1 MGDFKV
7 IETQEEF
14 DKAIQSRLKQKDRE
28 LADKYKDYLSPDDVT
43 ALKADYDKQLQEA
56 NKLVEETNKLV
67 EEANKK
73 LSTFDDTV
81 SNLTQRAESAENKLL
96 KNKVAYENK
105 LPIELSD
112 RLIGSTEEE
121 LKADAEKLSG
131 ILKPQGHGAPPLYT
145 GTQTSQSGNTYEAG
159 MAEVLAGINAQFANQ

>member
-43 ALKADYDKQLQEA
+43 ALKADFDKQLQDA
-56 NKLVEETNKLV
+56 NKLVKETQD
-67 EEANKK
+67 K
-73 LSTFDDTV
+73 LSTFDETI
-81 SNLTQRAESAENKLL
+81 SNLTKRAEAAEKQVL
-96 KNKVAYENK
+96 KNRVAYENK
-105 LPIELSD
+105 LPIELSE
-112 RLIGSTEEE
+112 RLIGNTEEE

-131 ILKPQGHGAPPLYT
+131 IIKPNNAPPLYT
-145 GTQTSQSGNTYEAG
+145 GTQTSQSGNTLEAG
-159 MAEVLAGINAQFANQ
+159 MAEVLASINAQFANQ

>member
-1 MGDFKV
+1 MSDFKI
-7 IETQEEF
+7 IETQEDF

-28 LADKYKDYLSPDDVT
+28 LVDKYKDYLSPDDVT
-43 ALKADYDKQLQEA
+43 ALKADYDKQLQDA
-56 NKLVEETNKLV
+56 NKLV

-73 LSTFDDTV
+73 LSTFDETV
-81 SNLTQRAESAENKLL
+81 SNLTQRAETAENKLL

>member
-43 ALKADYDKQLQEA
+43 ALKADFDKQLQDA
-56 NKLVEETNKLV
+56 NKLV
-67 EEANKK
+67 EEANQK
-73 LSTFDDTV
+73 LSTFDETV
-81 SNLTQRAESAENKLL
+81 SILTQRAETAENKLL

-105 LPIELSD
+105 LPIEISD

-131 ILKPQGHGAPPLYT
+131 ILKPKGHGAPPLYT

>member
-1 MGDFKV
+1 MSDFKV
-7 IETQEEF
+7 IETQEDF

-56 NKLVEETNKLV
+56 NKLV

-131 ILKPQGHGAPPLYT
+131 ILKPQGHGAPPLYI

>member
-43 ALKADYDKQLQEA
+43 ALKADFDKQLQDA
-56 NKLVEETNKLV
+56 NKLVKETQD
-67 EEANKK
+67 K
-73 LSTFDDTV
+73 LSTFDETV
-81 SNLTQRAESAENKLL
+81 SNLTKRAEAAEKQVL
-96 KNKVAYENK
+96 KNRVAYENK
-105 LPIELSD
+105 LPIELSE
-112 RLIGSTEEE
+112 RLIGNTEEE

-131 ILKPQGHGAPPLYT
+131 IIKPNNAPPLYT
-145 GTQTSQSGNTYEAG
+145 GTQTSQSGNTLEAG
-159 MAEVLAGINAQFANQ
+159 MAEVLASINAQFANQ

>member
-43 ALKADYDKQLQEA
+43 ALKADFDKQLQDA
-56 NKLVEETNKLV
+56 NKLVKETQD
-67 EEANKK
+67 K
-73 LSTFDDTV
+73 LSTFDETV
-81 SNLTQRAESAENKLL
+81 SNLTKRAEAAEKQVL
-96 KNKVAYENK
+96 KNRIAYENK
-105 LPIELSD
+105 LPIELSE
-112 RLIGSTEEE
+112 RLIGNTEEE

-131 ILKPQGHGAPPLYT
+131 IIKPNNAPPLYT
-145 GTQTSQSGNTYEAG
+145 GTQTSQSGNTLEAG
-159 MAEVLAGINAQFANQ
+159 MAEVLASINAQFANQ

>member
-43 ALKADYDKQLQEA
+43 ALKADFDKQLQDA
-56 NKLVEETNKLV
+56 NKLVKETQD
-67 EEANKK
+67 K
-73 LSTFDDTV
+73 LSTFDETV
-81 SNLTQRAESAENKLL
+81 SNLTKRAEAAEKQVL
-96 KNKVAYENK
+96 KNRVAYENK
-105 LPIELSD
+105 LPIELSE
-112 RLIGSTEEE
+112 RLIGNTEEE

-131 ILKPQGHGAPPLYT
+131 IIKPNNAPPLYT
-145 GTQTSQSGNTYEAG
+145 GTQTSQFGNTLEAG
-159 MAEVLAGINAQFANQ
+159 MAEVLASINAQFANQ

>member
-1 MGDFKV
+1 MSDFKI
-7 IETQEEF
+7 IETQEDF

-43 ALKADYDKQLQEA
+43 ALKADYDKQLQDA
-56 NKLVEETNKLV
+56 NKLV
-67 EEANKK
+67 EEANIK
-73 LSTFDDTV
+73 LSTFDETV
-81 SNLTQRAESAENKLL
+81 SNLTQRAETAENKLL

>member
-43 ALKADYDKQLQEA
+43 ALKADYDKQLQDA
-56 NKLVEETNKLV
+56 NKLVKETQD
-67 EEANKK
+67 K
-73 LSTFDDTV
+73 LSTFDETI
-81 SNLTQRAESAENKLL
+81 SNLTKRAEAAEKQVL
-96 KNKVAYENK
+96 KNRVAYENK
-105 LPIELSD
+105 LPIELSE
-112 RLIGSTEEE
+112 RLIGNTEEE

-131 ILKPQGHGAPPLYT
+131 IIKPNNAPPLYT
-145 GTQTSQSGNTYEAG
+145 GTQTSQSGNTLEAG
-159 MAEVLAGINAQFANQ
+159 MAEVLASINAQFANQ

>member
-56 NKLVEETNKLV
+56 NTLV

-73 LSTFDDTV
+73 LSTFNDTV

-159 MAEVLAGINAQFANQ
+159 MAEVIACINAQFANQ

>member
-1 MGDFKV
+1 MSDFKI
-7 IETQEEF
+7 IETQEDF

-43 ALKADYDKQLQEA
+43 ALKADYDKQLEDA
-56 NKLVEETNKLV
+56 NKLV
-67 EEANKK
+67 EEANQK
-73 LSTFDDTV
+73 LSTFDETV
-81 SNLTQRAESAENKLL
+81 SNLTQRAETAENKLL

-145 GTQTSQSGNTYEAG
+145 GTQTSPSGNTYEAG

>member
-1 MGDFKV
+1 MSDFKV
-7 IETQEEF
+7 IETQEDF

-56 NKLVEETNKLV
+56 NKLV

>member
-1 MGDFKV
+1 MSDFKI

-43 ALKADYDKQLQEA
+43 VLKADYDKQLQDA
-56 NKLVEETNKLV
+56 NKLV

-73 LSTFDDTV
+73 LSTFDETV
-81 SNLTQRAESAENKLL
+81 SNLTQRAETAENKLL

-131 ILKPQGHGAPPLYT
+131 ILKPQGHGAAPLYT

>member
-43 ALKADYDKQLQEA
+43 ALKADYDKQLQDA
-56 NKLVEETNKLV
+56 NKLVKETQD
-67 EEANKK
+67 K
-73 LSTFDDTV
+73 LSTFDETV
-81 SNLTQRAESAENKLL
+81 SNLTKRAEAAEKQVL
-96 KNKVAYENK
+96 KNRVAYENK
-105 LPIELSD
+105 LPIELSE
-112 RLIGSTEEE
+112 RLIGNTEEE

-131 ILKPQGHGAPPLYT
+131 IIKPNNAPPLYT
-145 GTQTSQSGNTYEAG
+145 GTQTSQSGNTLEAG
-159 MAEVLAGINAQFANQ
+159 MAEVLASINAQFAN

>member
-1 MGDFKV
+1 MSDFKI
-7 IETQEEF
+7 IETQEDF

-43 ALKADYDKQLQEA
+43 ALKADYDKQLQDA
-56 NKLVEETNKLV
+56 NKLV

-73 LSTFDDTV
+73 LSTFDETV
-81 SNLTQRAESAENKLL
+81 SNLTQRAETAENKLL

>member
-1 MGDFKV
+1 MSDFKI
-7 IETQEEF
+7 IETQEDF

-43 ALKADYDKQLQEA
+43 ALKADYDKQLEDA
-56 NKLVEETNKLV
+56 NKLV
-67 EEANKK
+67 EEANQK
-73 LSTFDDTV
+73 LSTFAETV
-81 SNLTQRAESAENKLL
+81 SNLTQRAETAENKLL

>member
-43 ALKADYDKQLQEA
+43 ALKADFDKQLQDA
-56 NKLVEETNKLV
+56 NKLVKETQD
-67 EEANKK
+67 K
-73 LSTFDDTV
+73 LSTYDETV
-81 SNLTQRAESAENKLL
+81 SNLTKRAEAAEKQVL
-96 KNKVAYENK
+96 KNRVAYENK
-105 LPIELSD
+105 LPIELSE
-112 RLIGSTEEE
+112 RLIGNTEEE

-131 ILKPQGHGAPPLYT
+131 IIKPNNAPPLYT
-145 GTQTSQSGNTYEAG
+145 GTQTSQSGNTLEAG
-159 MAEVLAGINAQFANQ
+159 MAEVLASINAQFANQ

>member
-43 ALKADYDKQLQEA
+43 ALKADFDKQLQDA
-56 NKLVEETNKLV
+56 NKLMKETQD
-67 EEANKK
+67 K
-73 LSTFDDTV
+73 LSTFDETV
-81 SNLTQRAESAENKLL
+81 SNLTKRAEAAEKQVL
-96 KNKVAYENK
+96 KNRVAYENK
-105 LPIELSD
+105 LPIELSE
-112 RLIGSTEEE
+112 RLIGNTEEE

-131 ILKPQGHGAPPLYT
+131 IIKPNNAPPLYT
-145 GTQTSQSGNTYEAG
+145 GTQTSQSGNTLEAG
-159 MAEVLAGINAQFANQ
+159 MAEVLASINAQFANQ

>member
-43 ALKADYDKQLQEA
+43 ALKADFDKQLQEA
-56 NKLVEETNKLV
+56 NKLVKETQD
-67 EEANKK
+67 K
-73 LSTFDDTV
+73 LSTFDETV
-81 SNLTQRAESAENKLL
+81 SNLTKRAEAAEKQVL
-96 KNKVAYENK
+96 KNRVAYENK
-105 LPIELSD
+105 LPIELSE
-112 RLIGSTEEE
+112 RLIGNTEEE

-131 ILKPQGHGAPPLYT
+131 IIKPNNAPPLYT
-145 GTQTSQSGNTYEAG
+145 GTQTSQSGNTLEAG
-159 MAEVLAGINAQFANQ
+159 MAEVLASINAQFANQ

>member
-1 MGDFKV
+1 MSDFKI
-7 IETQEEF
+7 IETQEDF

-43 ALKADYDKQLQEA
+43 ALKADYDKQLEDA
-56 NKLVEETNKLV
+56 NKLV

-73 LSTFDDTV
+73 LSNFDETV
-81 SNLTQRAESAENKLL
+81 SNLTQRAETAENKLL

>member
-1 MGDFKV
+1 MSDFKV
-7 IETQEEF
+7 IETQEDF

-56 NKLVEETNKLV
+56 NKLV

-159 MAEVLAGINAQFANQ
+159 MAEVIAGINAQFANQ

>member
-1 MGDFKV
+1 MSDFKV
-7 IETQEEF
+7 IETQEDF

-43 ALKADYDKQLQEA
+43 ALKADYDKQLEEA
-56 NKLVEETNKLV
+56 NKLVEE
-67 EEANKK
+67 ANQK
-73 LSTFDDTV
+73 LSTFDETV
-81 SNLTQRAESAENKLL
+81 SNLTQRAETAENKLL

>member
-1 MGDFKV
+1 MSDFKI
-7 IETQEEF
+7 IETQEDF

-43 ALKADYDKQLQEA
+43 ALKADYDKQLQDA
-56 NKLVEETNKLV
+56 NKLV

-73 LSTFDDTV
+73 LSTFDETV
-81 SNLTQRAESAENKLL
+81 SNLTQRAETAENKLL

-131 ILKPQGHGAPPLYT
+131 ILKPQGHRAPPLYT

>member
-1 MGDFKV
+1 MSDFKI
-7 IETQEEF
+7 IETQEDF

-43 ALKADYDKQLQEA
+43 ALKADYDKQLEDA
-56 NKLVEETNKLV
+56 NKLV

-73 LSTFDDTV
+73 LSTFDETV
-81 SNLTQRAESAENKLL
+81 SNLTQRAETAENKLL

-145 GTQTSQSGNTYEAG
+145 GTQAAKSGNSYDAG
-159 MAEVLAGINAQFANQ
+159 MAEVLASINAQFANQ

>member
-43 ALKADYDKQLQEA
+43 ALKADFDKQLQDA
-56 NKLVEETNKLV
+56 NKLVKETQD
-67 EEANKK
+67 K
-73 LSTFDDTV
+73 LSTFDETV
-81 SNLTQRAESAENKLL
+81 SNLTKRAEAAEKQVL
-96 KNKVAYENK
+96 KNRVAYENK
-105 LPIELSD
+105 LPIELSE
-112 RLIGSTEEE
+112 RLIGNTEEE

-131 ILKPQGHGAPPLYT
+131 IIKPNNAPPLYT
-145 GTQTSQSGNTYEAG
+145 GTQKSQSGNTLEAG
-159 MAEVLAGINAQFANQ
+159 MAEVLASINAQFANQ

>member
-43 ALKADYDKQLQEA
+43 ALKADYDKQLQDA
-56 NKLVEETNKLV
+56 NKLVKETQD
-67 EEANKK
+67 K
-73 LSTFDDTV
+73 LSTFDETV
-81 SNLTQRAESAENKLL
+81 SNLTKRAEAAEKQVL
-96 KNKVAYENK
+96 KNRVAYENK
-105 LPIELSD
+105 LPIELSE
-112 RLIGSTEEE
+112 RLIGNTEEE

-131 ILKPQGHGAPPLYT
+131 IIKPNNAPPLYT
-145 GTQTSQSGNTYEAG
+145 GTQTSQSGNTLEAG
-159 MAEVLAGINAQFANQ
+159 MAEVLASINAQFANQ

>member
-1 MGDFKV
+1 MSDFKI
-7 IETQEEF
+7 IETQEDF

-43 ALKADYDKQLQEA
+43 ALKADYDKQLQDA
-56 NKLVEETNKLV
+56 NKLVD
-67 EEANKK
+67 EANKK
-73 LSTFDDTV
+73 LSTFDETV
-81 SNLTQRAESAENKLL
+81 SNLTQRAETAENKLL

>member
-1 MGDFKV
+1 MSEFKV
-7 IETQEEF
+7 IETQEDF

-56 NKLVEETNKLV
+56 NKLV

-159 MAEVLAGINAQFANQ
+159 MAEVIAGINAQFANQ

>member
-1 MGDFKV
+1 MSDFKI
-7 IETQEEF
+7 IETQEDF

-43 ALKADYDKQLQEA
+43 ALKADYDKQLEDA
-56 NKLVEETNKLV
+56 NKLV
-67 EEANKK
+67 EEANQK
-73 LSTFDDTV
+73 LSTFDETV
-81 SNLTQRAESAENKLL
+81 SNLTQRAETAENKLL

-105 LPIELSD
+105 LPIEISD

>member
-43 ALKADYDKQLQEA
+43 ALKVDFDKQLQDA
-56 NKLVEETNKLV
+56 NKLVKETQD
-67 EEANKK
+67 K
-73 LSTFDDTV
+73 LSTFDETV
-81 SNLTQRAESAENKLL
+81 SNLTKRAEAAEKQVL
-96 KNKVAYENK
+96 KNRVAYENK
-105 LPIELSD
+105 LPIELSE
-112 RLIGSTEEE
+112 RLIGNTEEE

-131 ILKPQGHGAPPLYT
+131 IIKPNNAPPLYT
-145 GTQTSQSGNTYEAG
+145 GTQTSQSGNTFEAG
-159 MAEVLAGINAQFANQ
+159 MAEVLASINAQFANQ

>member
-28 LADKYKDYLSPDDVT
+28 VADKYKDYLSPDDVT

-56 NKLVEETNKLV
+56 NKLVKETQD
-67 EEANKK
+67 K
-73 LSTFDDTV
+73 LSTFDETV
-81 SNLTQRAESAENKLL
+81 SNLTKRAEAAEKQVL
-96 KNKVAYENK
+96 KNRVAYENK
-105 LPIELSD
+105 LPIELSE
-112 RLIGSTEEE
+112 RLIGNTEEE

-131 ILKPQGHGAPPLYT
+131 IIKPNNAPPLYT
-145 GTQTSQSGNTYEAG
+145 GTQTSQSGNTLEAG
-159 MAEVLAGINAQFANQ
+159 MAEVLASINAQFANQ

>member
-28 LADKYKDYLSPDDVT
+28 VADKYKDYLSPDDVT

-56 NKLVEETNKLV
+56 NKLVKETQD
-67 EEANKK
+67 K
-73 LSTFDDTV
+73 LSTYDETV
-81 SNLTQRAESAENKLL
+81 SNLTKRAEAAEKQVL
-96 KNKVAYENK
+96 KNRVAYENK
-105 LPIELSD
+105 LPIELSE
-112 RLIGSTEEE
+112 RLIGNTEEE

-131 ILKPQGHGAPPLYT
+131 IIKPNNAPPLYT
-145 GTQTSQSGNTYEAG
+145 GTQTSQSGNTLEAG
-159 MAEVLAGINAQFANQ
+159 MAEVLASINAQFANQ

>member
-1 MGDFKV
+1 MSDFKI
-7 IETQEEF
+7 IETQEDF

-43 ALKADYDKQLQEA
+43 ALKADYDKQLQD
-56 NKLVEETNKLV
+56 VNKLV

-73 LSTFDDTV
+73 LSTFDETV
-81 SNLTQRAESAENKLL
+81 SNLTQRAETAENKLL